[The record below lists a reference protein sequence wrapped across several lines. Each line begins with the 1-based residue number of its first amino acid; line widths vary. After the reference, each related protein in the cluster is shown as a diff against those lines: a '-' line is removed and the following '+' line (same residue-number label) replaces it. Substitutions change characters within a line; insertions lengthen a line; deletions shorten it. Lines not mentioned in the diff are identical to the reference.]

1 MAMRFNCPT
10 RLGAALLTA
19 AVMACGGH
27 APPQYDSPPV
37 LVNRDEIEAAM
48 RAVGAGLEAR
58 VLLLIHVDTTGQVA
72 SIRIK
77 RSSGSVD
84 LDDAAEWIGRQMRF
98 EPAIDD
104 GRAVAALVE
113 IPVRFDVVRQV
124 VRAARLRNAAE
135 VEARIVRD
143 FGDVRGN
150 ARFRVSVGPEGWVQE
165 AQDRSPHDDEAQR
178 AARRLID
185 DLRFSPSYSGDS
197 ARASWVILIFEFA
210 GPETRVYIDAPGT

>member
-1 MAMRFNCPT
+1 MAMRFICPA
-10 RLGAALLTA
+10 RLGTALLAA
-19 AVMACGGH
+19 AVMACGRH

-37 LVNRDEIEAAM
+37 LINRDEIEAAM

-72 SIRIK
+72 SNRVK

-84 LDDAAEWIGRQMRF
+84 LDDAAEWIARQMRF
-98 EPAIDD
+98 SPAIDE

-113 IPVRFDVVRQV
+113 IPVRFDVVKQV
-124 VRAARLRNAAE
+124 VRPARLRNGSE
-135 VEARIVRD
+135 IEARIVRD
-143 FGDVRGN
+143 FGDVRGI

-165 AQDRSPHDDEAQR
+165 AQDRSPYDEEAQR

-197 ARASWVILIFEFA
+197 ARASWVSLIFEFA
-210 GPETRVYIDAPGT
+210 GPETRVYVDAQGT